1 MSSPFLFIHDPPEE
15 TIIDGNKLLNSS
27 HRATPE
33 TSWVNPNE
41 LMARNLDIP
50 ADRRVLLWTTPH
62 SLLVQA
68 NHDSVISHRLQVKM
82 FEGLL
87 IATTDDTRQA
97 YGAGLL
103 RFNQFC
109 DAELIPETLRMP
121 ASSILLAAFVADHI
135 GTCTGKC
142 IQNWLSGLRLWHLFN
157 DAEWH
162 GREGW
167 LPSLKKAADRKGV
180 VFKRP
185 LRGPVERVHLLTLRS
200 HLDLSKPRD
209 AAQWAA
215 ATTAFWVTAEHEVF
229 RSTRVTRSIVEN
241 RRIISFHL
249 PWTKTTGVKGGEC
262 YLTEIPGDLLCPV
275 EALENHFKINHTPP
289 PATTF
294 FAFRQNSSWIT
305 LIKSDFINWM
315 NPIFR
320 QHNLE
325 HVLGHSFRIGGSLAY
340 LLLGVEPEVI
350 MKIGGWTSLCFLIY
364 WRQQASSSRLPGLLS
379 AQSQ

>member
-1 MSSPFLFIHDPPEE
+1 ARRPSQQNQIAPSPFRP
-15 TIIDGNKLLNSS
+15 S
-27 HRATPE
+27 
-33 TSWVNPNE
+33 
-41 LMARNLDIP
+41 DIP

-215 ATTAFWVTAEHEVF
+215 ATTAFWGCRRLGELLPKSMKKVTAEHEVF

-364 WRQQASSSRLPGLLS
+364 WRRLEQVIPIAIARAIQSRIRN
-379 AQSQ
+379 